1 MNSLA
6 NVFVLLLDI
15 TRLLVGLAFLATL
28 LVALTHWLVR
38 SQRIQPFGG
47 WATFV
52 RRWSDPL
59 LRPIER
65 RLHGAGGNPQH
76 APWWLLAVVVVGG
89 LVLIELLRWLFGFVL
104 SFGMAAGAGPQALLV
119 MAVLTVIRLLMFL
132 LLVRVFASWF
142 GIGRYNKWMKI
153 PYSAT
158 DWLVEPIRRVVPP
171 LGMFDLSPLVAYLV
185 LMVVRWL
192 VLANL

>member
-104 SFGMAAGAGPQALLV
+104 SFGMAAGAGPKALLV

-153 PYSAT
+153 PYAAT